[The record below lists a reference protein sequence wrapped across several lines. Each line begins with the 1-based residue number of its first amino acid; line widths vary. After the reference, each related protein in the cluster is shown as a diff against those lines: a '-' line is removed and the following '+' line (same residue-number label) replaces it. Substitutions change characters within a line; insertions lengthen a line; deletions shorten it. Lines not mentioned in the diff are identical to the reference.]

1 MRAALPSCSLFSS
14 SGPTLI
20 AVFQCLIHT
29 QVLEMRECGLR
40 SVPAS
45 LVALPA
51 LHSLL
56 MGYNFMNEVG
66 REPRGWVDSLNL
78 GCSLIDQLG
87 YSLMTLTTTWW
98 GLQ

>member
-1 MRAALPSCSLFSS
+1 MRAALQPCSLFSS

-66 REPRGWVDSLNL
+66 REPRGWVDSLDL
-78 GCSLIDQLG
+78 GC
-87 YSLMTLTTTWW
+87 SLMTLTTTWW